1 MVQYVLSVCEERKYY
16 MSVADNFKKWFLV
29 EKQEEPEEE
38 DTNPIDNVDEP
49 NPREEEEEQQE
60 RHRRYKSDNETVK
73 ESSYKNMEEREAR
86 NQYQSQT
93 RNEEANRSYNNNAN
107 ANNNGNSHVINANV
121 MIQVVLV
128 RPEVFT
134 DAKQIADH
142 LLKGKT
148 VVLNLETANAENK
161 RRIIDFIAGVAYAKG
176 GNIKKVAKFTYI
188 VTPQNVGFVGDN
200 IVRELENIEG
210 NDN

>member
-1 MVQYVLSVCEERKYY
+1 

-29 EKQEEPEEE
+29 EKEEEPEEE
-38 DTNPIDNVDEP
+38 DTNSIDNVDEP
-49 NPREEEEEQQE
+49 NPREEEEQQE

-93 RNEEANRSYNNNAN
+93 RNEETNKSYNNAN

>member
-1 MVQYVLSVCEERKYY
+1 

-29 EKQEEPEEE
+29 EKEEEPEEE
-38 DTNPIDNVDEP
+38 DTNSIDNVDEP
-49 NPREEEEEQQE
+49 NPREEEEQQE

-73 ESSYKNMEEREAR
+73 ESSYKNMEERETR

-93 RNEEANRSYNNNAN
+93 RNEEANKSYNNAN

>member
-1 MVQYVLSVCEERKYY
+1 

-29 EKQEEPEEE
+29 EKEEEPEEE
-38 DTNPIDNVDEP
+38 DTNSIDNVDEP
-49 NPREEEEEQQE
+49 NPREEEQQQE

-93 RNEEANRSYNNNAN
+93 RNEEANKSYNNAN

>member
-1 MVQYVLSVCEERKYY
+1 

-29 EKQEEPEEE
+29 EKAEEPEEE
-38 DTNPIDNVDEP
+38 DTNSIDNVDEP
-49 NPREEEEEQQE
+49 NPREEEEQQE

-73 ESSYKNMEEREAR
+73 ESSYKNMEERETR

-93 RNEEANRSYNNNAN
+93 RNEEANKSYNNAN

>member
-1 MVQYVLSVCEERKYY
+1 

-29 EKQEEPEEE
+29 EKPEEPEEE
-38 DTNPIDNVDEP
+38 DIDPVDNVDEP
-49 NPREEEEEQQE
+49 NPREEEQE

-86 NQYQSQT
+86 NQSQT
-93 RNEEANRSYNNNAN
+93 RSEEANKNNTT
-107 ANNNGNSHVINANV
+107 NNNGSSHVINANV

-161 RRIIDFIAGVAYAKG
+161 RRIIDFIAGVTYAKSG
-176 GNIKKVAKFTYI
+176 SIKKVAKCTYI

-200 IVRELENIEG
+200 IVKELESIEG
-210 NDN
+210 NNN

>member
-1 MVQYVLSVCEERKYY
+1 

-29 EKQEEPEEE
+29 EKEEEPEEE
-38 DTNPIDNVDEP
+38 DTNSIDNVDEP
-49 NPREEEEEQQE
+49 NPREEEEQQE

-73 ESSYKNMEEREAR
+73 ESSFKNMEEREAR

-93 RNEEANRSYNNNAN
+93 RNEEANKSYNNTN

>member
-1 MVQYVLSVCEERKYY
+1 

-29 EKQEEPEEE
+29 EKEEEPEEE
-38 DTNPIDNVDEP
+38 DTNSIDNVDEP
-49 NPREEEEEQQE
+49 NPREEEEQQE

-93 RNEEANRSYNNNAN
+93 RNEEANKSYNNAN

>member
-1 MVQYVLSVCEERKYY
+1 

-29 EKQEEPEEE
+29 EKAEEPEEE
-38 DTNPIDNVDEP
+38 DTNSIDNVDEP
-49 NPREEEEEQQE
+49 NPREEEEQQE

-93 RNEEANRSYNNNAN
+93 RNEEANKSYNNAN

>member
-1 MVQYVLSVCEERKYY
+1 

-29 EKQEEPEEE
+29 EKAEELEEE
-38 DTNPIDNVDEP
+38 DTNSIDNVDEP
-49 NPREEEEEQQE
+49 NPREEEEQQE

-93 RNEEANRSYNNNAN
+93 RNEEANKSYNNAN

>member
-1 MVQYVLSVCEERKYY
+1 

-29 EKQEEPEEE
+29 EKPEEPEEE
-38 DTNPIDNVDEP
+38 DIDPVDNVDEP
-49 NPREEEEEQQE
+49 NPREEEQE

-93 RNEEANRSYNNNAN
+93 RSEEANKNNTT
-107 ANNNGNSHVINANV
+107 NNNGSSHVINANV

-148 VVLNLETANAENK
+148 VVLNLETANAENR
-161 RRIIDFIAGVAYAKG
+161 RRIIDFIAGVTYAKSG
-176 GNIKKVAKFTYI
+176 SIKKVAKCTYI

-200 IVRELENIEG
+200 IVKELESIEG
-210 NDN
+210 NNN

>member
-1 MVQYVLSVCEERKYY
+1 

-29 EKQEEPEEE
+29 EKPEEPKEE
-38 DTNPIDNVDEP
+38 DIDPVDNVDEP
-49 NPREEEEEQQE
+49 NPREEEEQQE

-93 RNEEANRSYNNNAN
+93 RNEETNKSYNNAN